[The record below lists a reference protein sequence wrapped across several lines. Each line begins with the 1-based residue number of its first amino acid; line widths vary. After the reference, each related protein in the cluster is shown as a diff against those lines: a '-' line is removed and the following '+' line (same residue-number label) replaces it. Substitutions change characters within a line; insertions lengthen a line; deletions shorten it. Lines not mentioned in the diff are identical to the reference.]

1 MGKRSFTLLWQIKL
15 KCHCL
20 ADKKIKMS
28 GGGDDREIRCGCDCS
43 RRRSRGRQ
51 RSQSREEFSSLYMG
65 SWTGLTWA
73 ARKNYTELL
82 EILLSHP
89 DIKINYTV
97 DTFGGRGTALMIAC
111 NVGNSAIVPGLDIN
125 YQDENGNTAA
135 LLASLRGHTGCE
147 RLLAETGRVDSNC
160 DFCKLSTLSCLSR
173 DAVLLILFTNNTQ
186 ERLVTPLVDR
196 LEGEITTQARE
207 QLL

>member
-1 MGKRSFTLLWQIKL
+1 
-15 KCHCL
+15 
-20 ADKKIKMS
+20 
-28 GGGDDREIRCGCDCS
+28 
-43 RRRSRGRQ
+43 
-51 RSQSREEFSSLYMG
+51 
-65 SWTGLTWA
+65 
-73 ARKNYTELL
+73 
-82 EILLSHP
+82 
-89 DIKINYTV
+89 
-97 DTFGGRGTALMIAC
+97 MIAC
-111 NVGNSAIVPGLDIN
+111 NVGNSAIVSRLVQVPGLDIN
-125 YQDENGNTAA
+125 YQDENGTTAA

-147 RLLAETGRVDSNC
+147 RLLAETGRVDSYC